1 MPLVLITSITFE
13 DCTNN
18 QTSDGHSTIGMFASR
33 RKHATDKKNE
43 QYILHAPLIE
53 GQFTGTGDIC
63 AALFLAWT
71 ADGDSNDELKAA
83 LEKLGGTYYFVF
95 NNFHQTNL

>member
-71 ADGDSNDELKAA
+71 AGDSNDELKAA

-95 NNFHQTNL
+95 NNFHQTR